1 MSAEDESGFL
11 ARWARRKADVRRGV
25 EPQSR
30 PAAPAARMRPPA
42 DPGQSVAP
50 SAVVAETGA
59 ASSAE
64 PGTASD
70 GATPPPPP
78 TLDDVAQLTRE
89 SDYSRFVVGDV
100 DPGVRNAAMK
110 KLFSDPRFNLMD
122 GLDVYIDDYGK
133 PDPLPPGML
142 RSLAQSKSLGLFDDE
157 ERDEPAATSRAKPA
171 TAADTSAASTTR
183 ATPATADAASA
194 APTAPPDEDPDLRLQ
209 PDDAAGAGRHAP
221 DRPGAGEDGA
231 GQR

>member
-11 ARWARRKADVRRGV
+11 SRWARRKADARRGV
-25 EPQSR
+25 EPQAP
-30 PAAPAARMRPPA
+30 PAPVAARTMPPAGHRQAVAPAAA
-42 DPGQSVAP
+42 
-50 SAVVAETGA
+50 VAETRQ
-59 ASSAE
+59 ASAVE
-64 PGTASD
+64 P
-70 GATPPPPP
+70 GATPDPPSPRPPPP
-78 TLDDVAQLTRE
+78 TLDDVARLTRE

-142 RSLAQSKSLGLFDDE
+142 RRLAQSKSLGLFDDE
-157 ERDEPAATSRAKPA
+157 ESVEPVSTRHADTPADTLATIPAA
-171 TAADTSAASTTR
+171 AA
-183 ATPATADAASA
+183 PA
-194 APTAPPDEDPDLRLQ
+194 APTALPDEDPDLRLQ
-209 PDDAAGAGRHAP
+209 PDDATGAGRHEP
-221 DRPGAGEDGA
+221 DRAGAGEDPA